1 MDILFN
7 SLFEYLSLVKTYS
20 IFNRAVLKYDGSHIV
35 LGSTGSSF
43 EDFASNFTGK
53 YKAVDLFML
62 LYDRTYSTVI
72 TINI

>member
-7 SLFEYLSLVKTYS
+7 ALFEYLSLVKTYS
-20 IFNRAVLKYDGSHIV
+20 IFNRAVLKYDGSNIV

-53 YKAVDLFML
+53 YKAV
-62 LYDRTYSTVI
+62 
-72 TINI
+72 

>member
-7 SLFEYLSLVKTYS
+7 ALFEYLSLVKTYS

-43 EDFASNFTGK
+43 EDFASNFTGR
-53 YKAVDLFML
+53 YKAVDLIHAFIWQNL
-62 LYDRTYSTVI
+62 FDSD
-72 TINI
+72 ND